1 MECEVDIIMPSTAQ
15 TRPATFSSTQL
26 HVLRARVNGGVF
38 VPGDVGYDTARQTW
52 NVTTFDQRPAIVV
65 MPSIPADVVSAVDFA
80 RAHNLSIAVQGGGH
94 GHPHPANDALL
105 VNFASMTSV
114 HVTPLSAAAG
124 PSGESGAAGTARA
137 EAGAKWRDV
146 IAAAHPHGLAPLNG
160 TAGTVGVSGYML
172 GGGIGWL
179 VRQYGAAA
187 GSLRSADMVTA
198 DGRLMQVNDRNHA
211 DLFWGLR
218 GGGGNFG
225 IVTAFEFDLYPV
237 KEIFG
242 GFVAY
247 PLAQGKQALS
257 AYAQWTRTV
266 PDTVTSAVRLMHYPP
281 APTIPEPLRGASAV
295 VIMACCT
302 GSTTEAEALV
312 QPLRSIGAPL
322 VDTFRPMSYAQIA
335 TIANDPP
342 EAPPLF
348 TFINGGGLRDMSSD
362 VIDALLGIAGDRA
375 AGIFLVEARHAG
387 GALARQPED
396 AMPFSFR
403 SPWFMSALAAAPTP
417 EVLEGAKQSVAAL
430 FEALKPALTG
440 EVLINGLD
448 AGNTGPDLT
457 RAAYSEENYRKLVA
471 LKDKYDPANVF
482 RFNHNI
488 APTDWSR
495 EAGSGRGPGSTPR
508 SDPVIDRSA
517 ST

>member
-1 MECEVDIIMPSTAQ
+1 M
-15 TRPATFSSTQL
+15 
-26 HVLRARVNGGVF
+26 NGRVF
-38 VPGDVGYDTARQTW
+38 VPGDDGYDTARQTW

-65 MPSIPADVVSAVDFA
+65 MPSIAADVASAVSFA
-80 RAHNLSIAVQGGGH
+80 REHNLSIAVQGGGH

-114 HVTPLSAAAG
+114 QITPVAAASDS
-124 PSGESGAAGTARA
+124 SGRSGAAGTARA

-160 TAGTVGVSGYML
+160 FAGTVGVSGYML

-187 GSLRSADMVTA
+187 GSLRSAELVTA
-198 DGRLMQVNDRNHA
+198 DGRLLQVNDQNHA

-225 IVTAFEFDLYPV
+225 IVTSFEFDLYPV

-242 GFVAY
+242 GFVVY

-257 AYAQWTRTV
+257 AYAQWTKTV
-266 PDTVTSAVRLMHYPP
+266 PDTLTSAVRLVHYPP
-281 APTIPEPLRGASAV
+281 APVIPEPLRGASAI
-295 VIMACCT
+295 VIMACYT
-302 GSTTEAEALV
+302 GSTAEGEALV
-312 QPLRSIGAPL
+312 KPLRSIGTPL
-322 VDTFRPMSYAQIA
+322 LDTFRPMPYAQIA
-335 TIANDPP
+335 TVANDPP

-348 TFINGGGLRDMSSD
+348 TFMNGGGLRDLSSD
-362 VIDALLGIAGDRA
+362 VIDALLRIAGDRA
-375 AGIFLVEARHAG
+375 AGIFMVEARHAG

-396 AMPFSFR
+396 AMPFGFR
-403 SPWFMSALAAAPTP
+403 SPWFISALAAAPTP
-417 EVLEGAKQSVAAL
+417 QVLEGGKRSVAAL
-430 FEALKPALTG
+430 LEALKPGLTG
-440 EVLINGLD
+440 EVLINSLD
-448 AGNTGPDLT
+448 AGNTGPHLT

-488 APTDWSR
+488 APSKGAAKT
-495 EAGSGRGPGSTPR
+495 
-508 SDPVIDRSA
+508 
-517 ST
+517 